1 MDLVNIVYRY
11 VNRFINSEE
20 LINHL
25 ETLDRNKF
33 SKIENEEIKKLIK
46 EVREIIKNVPIKI
59 DQVEIKRLS
68 SINHLLDSL
77 NAIKLDNLKEE
88 ETKKFIEKRRKSL
101 LEDQERIR
109 DSGPRYEALYNCLV
123 ENEVY
128 TKYCRKMNDFE
139 LLEFITQF
147 ISVPITPNISQEAFD
162 DLVLVGIKED
172 KRESLWRLAMNYNQK
187 RKDFSKIEDYFIK
200 KRDSYYLA
208 ELISGVNEDLD
219 LDKLIEKVLN
229 TNDLDFIKKLANT
242 DYLHPIF
249 SKQQKEK
256 VKYFIKQKEAK

>member
-33 SKIENEEIKKLIK
+33 SKIENEEINKLIK

-88 ETKKFIEKRRKSL
+88 ETKKFIEK
-101 LEDQERIR
+101 E
-109 DSGPRYEALYNCLV
+109 
-123 ENEVY
+123 
-128 TKYCRKMNDFE
+128 
-139 LLEFITQF
+139 
-147 ISVPITPNISQEAFD
+147 
-162 DLVLVGIKED
+162 
-172 KRESLWRLAMNYNQK
+172 
-187 RKDFSKIEDYFIK
+187 
-200 KRDSYYLA
+200 
-208 ELISGVNEDLD
+208 
-219 LDKLIEKVLN
+219 EKV
-229 TNDLDFIKKLANT
+229 
-242 DYLHPIF
+242 Y
-249 SKQQKEK
+249 
-256 VKYFIKQKEAK
+256 